1 MIHKMIL
8 ISDGW
13 NYDSKPLPGV
23 EILQKLII
31 DHTGQGSFVSYI
43 STKENNELKV
53 KRNISFSIEPNQATF
68 ILNSLHDFFKENEP
82 IKLDY
87 IKNWECT
94 LIDQDKNEVT
104 YSGAMVGKVNYDSID
119 LTEYIRTSTKIENC
133 FVFNTMDRTD
143 LGYGCYCAE

>member
-31 DHTGQGSFVSYI
+31 DHTGQGSFISYI
-43 STKENNELKV
+43 SNKENNELKI

-68 ILNSLHDFFKENEP
+68 ILNSLHDFLKKMN
-82 IKLDY
+82 L
-87 IKNWECT
+87 
-94 LIDQDKNEVT
+94 
-104 YSGAMVGKVNYDSID
+104 
-119 LTEYIRTSTKIENC
+119 
-133 FVFNTMDRTD
+133 
-143 LGYGCYCAE
+143 